1 MNRIH
6 HPAQSVDEGA
16 SRPSFEIQTSLFTP
30 PAHDTS
36 HSLFAPLHYE
46 PRYAY
51 PLIVWMHA
59 PGTMGERELSEI
71 MPALSI
77 RNYVAVAPRG
87 FPGGQEEAGL
97 GLLDWPQTEEFIEEA
112 ERRVFHAVEAACR
125 QCHVAGRRIFMAG
138 FGTGGT
144 MAFRVA
150 MNHPNRFAGVVSLC
164 GGFPRGLHPLA
175 QLHVARRLPLFLVV
189 GRDSL
194 EYPPA
199 EACDDL
205 RLFHSAGM
213 SVALRQYP
221 CGQVLAKQMLRDVD
235 RWIIDEITS
244 PGDPPAA
251 PADDPWQCWS
261 D

>member
-6 HPAQSVDEGA
+6 HPAQTVEEGV
-16 SRPSFEIQTSLFTP
+16 SHPSFEIETSPLAL

-36 HSLFAPLHYE
+36 HSVFAPLHYE

-51 PLIVWMHA
+51 PLIVWMHGPA
-59 PGTMGERELSEI
+59 TMGERELPEI
-71 MPALSI
+71 MAAISI

-87 FPGGQEEAGL
+87 FPHGQEEAGP
-97 GLLDWPQTEEFIEEA
+97 GLLDWPQTGEYIEEA

-125 QCHVAGRRIFMAG
+125 QFHVANRRIFVAG

-150 MNHPNRFAGVVSLC
+150 MNHPDRFAGVASLC
-164 GGFPRGLHPLA
+164 GGFPRGHHPLA
-175 QLHVARRLPLFLVV
+175 QLHGARRLPLLLAV

-199 EACDDL
+199 EACADL
-205 RLFHSAGM
+205 RLLHSAGM
-213 SVALRQYP
+213 SVSLRQYP

-235 RWIIDEITS
+235 RWIIGEITS
-244 PGDPPAA
+244 PGDPPA
-251 PADDPWQCWS
+251 PADDLWQCWS